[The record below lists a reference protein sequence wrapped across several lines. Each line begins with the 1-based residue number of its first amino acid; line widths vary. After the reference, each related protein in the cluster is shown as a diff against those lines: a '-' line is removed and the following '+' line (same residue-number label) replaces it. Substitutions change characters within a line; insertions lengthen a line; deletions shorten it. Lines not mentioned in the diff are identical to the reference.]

1 MTMGYIMAQDRN
13 PYYDSVRD
21 KPDRSEFASL
31 SMDLQ
36 NKRQPASGGGGSGW
50 VLKVVLGVVVL
61 VIVAVVAKRYLLA

>member
-1 MTMGYIMAQDRN
+1 MTMGYTMSQDRN

-36 NKRQPASGGGGSGW
+36 NKRQPASSGGGGAL
-50 VLKVVLGVVVL
+50 LKIVVCVVVL
-61 VIVAVVAKRYLLA
+61 VIIGAVAKRFLLA

>member
-1 MTMGYIMAQDRN
+1 MTMGYTMAQDRN

-36 NKRQPASGGGGSGW
+36 NKRQPPPSGGGGM
-50 VLKVVLGVVVL
+50 LKIVVWVVVL
-61 VIVAVVAKRYLLA
+61 VIIAAVAKRFLLT

>member
-1 MTMGYIMAQDRN
+1 MTMGYTMSQDRN

-36 NKRQPASGGGGSGW
+36 NKRQPASSGGGGA
-50 VLKVVLGVVVL
+50 VLKIVVCVVVL
-61 VIVAVVAKRYLLA
+61 VIIGAVAKRFLLA

>member
-13 PYYDSVRD
+13 PYYDSARD

-36 NKRQPASGGGGSGW
+36 NKNKRQPAPSGGSGA
-50 VLKVVLGVVVL
+50 LKIVVWVVVL
-61 VIVAVVAKRYLLA
+61 VIIAAVVKRFVLA